1 MTPPR
6 LPKLLLT
13 FLLPERYR
21 DQQIGDLDEGF
32 RSRATPSGVA
42 RARAWYWRQ
51 VLKSVGPAI
60 SLRIRHARLPKPSES
75 NAMDTLFQDL
85 RFAVRAM
92 IKRPSFAVV
101 ATATLA
107 LAIGVNTAIFS
118 LVSVIVFADLPM
130 QDKATV
136 SVIRSTNPQQDI
148 DRAGVSY
155 ADFLDIRDQVESLES
170 VSALTGAQW
179 VMSTDDGEPLRVTGN
194 RITVNTLD
202 TWRLSTV
209 AGRGFLPG
217 EDLLDAEPVAIMAH
231 NVWVSRFGSDPGVVG
246 STFRLDGVEH
256 TVVGIMTPKMEF
268 ADLGDA
274 EFWVPTR
281 LDRES
286 EPRDQRV
293 FYVSGRL
300 RPGATH
306 AQVQQ
311 QIAVVS
317 SRLADEYPTSH
328 GGWVLSAQPVQD
340 SLVDDQA
347 DTILLLL
354 SMTVAF
360 VLLIACANVANML
373 LARATSRGR
382 ELAVRAAL
390 GARRVR
396 LVRQLLTEAFL
407 IALTASALGLALAK
421 GLLEALV
428 LISAG
433 SEPVFLMAE
442 LDLRVLLFTLGV
454 ALATPLAFGLLP
466 ALSASS
472 GDATAALKEG
482 SARSGGRRG
491 ARTRGLLVGAQMSLA
506 VMLMVVAGLMVRS
519 VIKLQT
525 RTLGFDPD
533 GLLTAEIDLPDNKY
547 TDDES
552 IREFYRAMQDEVTG
566 LPGVAG
572 AELASARPA
581 IGLGDRS
588 ILELEGRPASDGAAR
603 PVGFVMTVTPGYM
616 DLLGI
621 PLMKGRAFGAQ
632 DDEESFRVA
641 LVSRE
646 AAERFWPDNDAVG
659 ARFRIVREGAE
670 EWIQVVGVVADLRS
684 AREAEKGDPQI
695 YVPFAQNP
703 ESAMIVLART
713 AGDPALLGPGL
724 RQAVWSVDPEQP
736 VDEMRT
742 MDEAIYE
749 RQSGNYALIM
759 LFSTFAVFALV
770 MAAVGIYGVMSY
782 SVSQRSAEISI
793 RRALGAES
801 DDVSRMILGQG
812 AKILV
817 LGIAA
822 GMVGAFLLSRMVAG
836 IVFGISATDP
846 VTFIGVPAILG
857 LVALV
862 ANYVPARRATKIDP
876 MTALRME

>member
-454 ALATPLAFGLLP
+454 ALATPL
-466 ALSASS
+466 
-472 GDATAALKEG
+472 
-482 SARSGGRRG
+482 
-491 ARTRGLLVGAQMSLA
+491 
-506 VMLMVVAGLMVRS
+506 
-519 VIKLQT
+519 
-525 RTLGFDPD
+525 
-533 GLLTAEIDLPDNKY
+533 
-547 TDDES
+547 
-552 IREFYRAMQDEVTG
+552 
-566 LPGVAG
+566 
-572 AELASARPA
+572 
-581 IGLGDRS
+581 
-588 ILELEGRPASDGAAR
+588 
-603 PVGFVMTVTPGYM
+603 
-616 DLLGI
+616 
-621 PLMKGRAFGAQ
+621 
-632 DDEESFRVA
+632 
-641 LVSRE
+641 
-646 AAERFWPDNDAVG
+646 
-659 ARFRIVREGAE
+659 
-670 EWIQVVGVVADLRS
+670 
-684 AREAEKGDPQI
+684 
-695 YVPFAQNP
+695 
-703 ESAMIVLART
+703 
-713 AGDPALLGPGL
+713 
-724 RQAVWSVDPEQP
+724 
-736 VDEMRT
+736 
-742 MDEAIYE
+742 
-749 RQSGNYALIM
+749 
-759 LFSTFAVFALV
+759 
-770 MAAVGIYGVMSY
+770 
-782 SVSQRSAEISI
+782 
-793 RRALGAES
+793 
-801 DDVSRMILGQG
+801 
-812 AKILV
+812 
-817 LGIAA
+817 
-822 GMVGAFLLSRMVAG
+822 
-836 IVFGISATDP
+836 
-846 VTFIGVPAILG
+846 
-857 LVALV
+857 
-862 ANYVPARRATKIDP
+862 
-876 MTALRME
+876 